1 MEELLI
7 VKLLG
12 KNIGWRHLKARLT
25 KLSLSCSGME
35 VLELDNDFCLVCFT
49 DWDDVVWI
57 LNTRPWMIL
66 GHCLIVLRWHL
77 CFHPHKNEL
86 HKVIVWVRIPG
97 LSLEFYDHNI
107 LRKIGNN
114 LGRTI
119 RIDHNTLHKAEG
131 GDEGSYTTKR
141 IRFARISI
149 EVDLAKTLGNST
161 SFS

>member
-35 VLELDNDFCLVCFT
+35 VLELDNDFCL
-49 DWDDVVWI
+49 
-57 LNTRPWMIL
+57 
-66 GHCLIVLRWHL
+66 
-77 CFHPHKNEL
+77 NEL

-161 SFS
+161 SVS